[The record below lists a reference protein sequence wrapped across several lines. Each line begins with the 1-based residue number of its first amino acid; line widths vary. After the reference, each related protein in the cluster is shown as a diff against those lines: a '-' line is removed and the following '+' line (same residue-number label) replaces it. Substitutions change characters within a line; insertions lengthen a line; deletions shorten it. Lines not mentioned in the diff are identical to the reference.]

1 MKKSIRK
8 LQKHK
13 KHTKKHK
20 KTMKHKDSHHKS
32 RRYSRRYKGGN
43 GDELPMPN
51 PKRARYNPPNPPTPD
66 EEEKRHIQTFIKM
79 VIDIKNN
86 GPMISAIS
94 APETVYALMVKI
106 LKLWNYV
113 IQNIRIPRNIDTAR
127 NIIDRLYNDVVIA
140 VPQDLAWDED
150 DDDAQYQIIN
160 DRSNAILE
168 ELFHYV
174 ANITN
179 TNTNTNTKFNDVI
192 IIPDFDYF
200 NAPDRDN
207 PAIVYP
213 PPPPGN
219 NDAEEE

>member
-8 LQKHK
+8 IQKHK

-20 KTMKHKDSHHKS
+20 KTMKQKHSHHKS
-32 RRYSRRYKGGN
+32 RRYSRKYKGGN
-43 GDELPMPN
+43 GDELSM
-51 PKRARYNPPNPPTPD
+51 PNPPTPD
-66 EEEKRHIQTFIKM
+66 EEEKIHIQTFINM

-106 LKLWNYV
+106 LNLWNYV
-113 IQNIRIPRNIDTAR
+113 IQNIHIPRNIDTAR

-179 TNTNTNTKFNDVI
+179 TNTNTKFNDVI

>member
-1 MKKSIRK
+1 MKKSIKK

-20 KTMKHKDSHHKS
+20 KTMKYKDSHHKS
-32 RRYSRRYKGGN
+32 RRYSRKYKGGN

-94 APETVYALMVKI
+94 APDTVYELMKKI
-106 LKLWNYV
+106 FHLWNYAFK
-113 IQNIRIPRNIDTAR
+113 NIHIPRNIDTAR
-127 NIIDRLYNDVVIA
+127 NIIDNLYNDVVIA
-140 VPQDLAWDED
+140 VPQEHLGD
-150 DDDAQYQIIN
+150 DDEAQSEIIN
-160 DRSNAILE
+160 YKSSEILG
-168 ELFHYV
+168 ELFHNIS
-174 ANITN
+174 NITN
-179 TNTNTNTKFNDVI
+179 KTINQVI
-192 IIPDFDYF
+192 EIPSIDIFT
-200 NAPDRDN
+200 APDRDN
-207 PAIVYP
+207 PDIVQFIQE
-213 PPPPGN
+213 N

>member
-1 MKKSIRK
+1 MTIKKSIRK

-13 KHTKKHK
+13 KYSKKHTKTIKQKH
-20 KTMKHKDSHHKS
+20 SHHKS
-32 RRYSRRYKGGN
+32 GKYSKKYKGGN
-43 GDELPMPN
+43 GDENEPVK
-51 PKRARYNPPNPPTPD
+51 KRTRYNTPD
-66 EEEKRHIQTFIKM
+66 EEEKRHIKTFINM

-86 GPMISAIS
+86 GPMVSAIS

-179 TNTNTNTKFNDVI
+179 TNTNTKFNDVI

-213 PPPPGN
+213 PPPPEN

>member
-1 MKKSIRK
+1 MKKSIKK

-20 KTMKHKDSHHKS
+20 KTMKYKDSHHKS
-32 RRYSRRYKGGN
+32 RRYSRKYKGGN
-43 GDELPMPN
+43 GDELPIK
-51 PKRARYNPPNPPTPD
+51 KRARYNPPNPPTPD
-66 EEEKRHIQTFIKM
+66 EEEKRNIKTFIKM

-106 LKLWNYV
+106 LNLWNYV

-127 NIIDRLYNDVVIA
+127 HIIDRLYNDVVIA

-160 DRSNAILE
+160 YRSNAILE

-179 TNTNTNTKFNDVI
+179 TNTRFNDVI
-192 IIPDFDYF
+192 IIPDIDYF

-207 PAIVYP
+207 TAIVYP
-213 PPPPGN
+213 PPPPD
-219 NDAEEE
+219 NDN

>member
-1 MKKSIRK
+1 MKKSIKK

-20 KTMKHKDSHHKS
+20 KTIKHKDSHHKS
-32 RRYSRRYKGGN
+32 RRYSRKYKGGN
-43 GDELPMPN
+43 GDDDEPLK
-51 PKRARYNPPNPPTPD
+51 KRVRYNPPNPPTPD
-66 EEEKRHIQTFIKM
+66 EEEKRHIKTFINM

-106 LKLWNYV
+106 LNLWNYM
-113 IQNIRIPRNIDTAR
+113 IQNIRIPRNIDTSR
-127 NIIDRLYNDVVIA
+127 HIIDRLYNDVVIA
-140 VPQDLAWDED
+140 VPQDLAWDEHENN
-150 DDDAQYQIIN
+150 AQFPIIN

-174 ANITN
+174 ANISN
-179 TNTNTNTKFNDVI
+179 TNFSDVI